1 MILLFIVLMAS
12 SGFFVSYLLVKAS
25 SDRVKS
31 SVRLFD
37 LASTLEDGIRYKRE
51 PVAAILGDSAFEELA
66 ASGDPEV
73 AKLTE
78 SICSSDYEAALNYAA
93 LLKIHTEKEMRK
105 TEEEE
110 KRARPMMTFLPPA
123 AAALAA
129 ILLI

>member
-1 MILLFIVLMAS
+1 MTFFFIALMTSA
-12 SGFFVSYLLVKAS
+12 GVFVSLNLIGGSKM
-25 SDRVKS
+25 RVES
-31 SVRLFD
+31 ARRLFD
-37 LASTLEDGIRYKRE
+37 TVSAVEDGIRYKRE
-51 PVAAILGDSAFEELA
+51 PIASVVGDGAFQELL
-66 ASGDPEV
+66 SSRDPEV

-105 TEEEE
+105 TAEEEE
-110 KRARPMMTFLPPA
+110 RRRPLMTFLPPA